1 MFGSPDA
8 RLAVGLVV
16 ATTSST
22 VEEQEGAIEIND
34 SSMDE
39 ILELQEVEP
48 AVEIVIDAPS
58 KANLLVAE
66 ALANQQDVNV

>member
-48 AVEIVIDAPS
+48 AVEIVVDASS
-58 KANLLVAE
+58 KDNLLVAE

>member
-1 MFGSPDA
+1 MEG
-8 RLAVGLVV
+8 
-16 ATTSST
+16 
-22 VEEQEGAIEIND
+22 QEGAIDMNG

-39 ILELQEVEP
+39 DLELQEVGP
-48 AVEIVIDAPS
+48 AVEIVVDAPS